1 MNFTVDTRQ
10 TNDREKSAPDDD
22 QAENDFYSKFDFRL
36 IGPPKVLRV
45 RFSST
50 EAFYRWSY
58 EGLDIPSEEE
68 NGIKAG
74 LPKGAAF
81 ARDCAANYLLKNFWH
96 NFVHKSSQFITEAN
110 YHQFRGIARFE
121 SDFAA
126 DNLGTIFLAHSYGL
140 PVRTA
145 GSISRENAAR
155 IEALFKRNRC
165 NKVFAERASKR
176 VEELTP
182 IQAFEDLEWRFRRR
196 VANTLSLHLLMAGCA
211 VADLGVYLN
220 GQLHERGEEPPKRTE
235 FWRDGT
241 VVVRLNGA
249 YLATNPAPYIED
261 PELAGLTDQR
271 RINIRLK
278 TTERASQIVIEAV
291 NWYKE
296 RLRNEQGLKG
306 YAAASMNAVGQ
317 RFGMAF

>member
-1 MNFTVDTRQ
+1 MAIVLNQNKRPVRISWLKKSNEEIEKIFDSKKIFDSRNLHSALVNFTVDTRQ

-182 IQAFEDLEWRFRRR
+182 I
-196 VANTLSLHLLMAGCA
+196 
-211 VADLGVYLN
+211 
-220 GQLHERGEEPPKRTE
+220 
-235 FWRDGT
+235 
-241 VVVRLNGA
+241 
-249 YLATNPAPYIED
+249 
-261 PELAGLTDQR
+261 
-271 RINIRLK
+271 
-278 TTERASQIVIEAV
+278 
-291 NWYKE
+291 
-296 RLRNEQGLKG
+296 
-306 YAAASMNAVGQ
+306 
-317 RFGMAF
+317 